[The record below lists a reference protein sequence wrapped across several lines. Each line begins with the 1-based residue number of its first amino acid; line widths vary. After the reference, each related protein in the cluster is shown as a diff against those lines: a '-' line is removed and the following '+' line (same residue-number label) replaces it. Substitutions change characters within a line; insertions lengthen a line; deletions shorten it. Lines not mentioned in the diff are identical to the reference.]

1 MKRGKALCR
10 ILAVLLI
17 CALVAG
23 FAPVAETI
31 SAPAQETAA
40 GAEPAETVTDVLP
53 SGADG
58 DPDAAKDPGETK
70 DTGETKDPGETPN
83 PGETP
88 DPSEPTNPDETPTVP
103 TIVSAE
109 DTTKGEWAQSRT
121 VTIQTAGPVDKVQYH
136 AQGDEEWKS
145 AAGENGVYQFVLEKS
160 SNEAVT
166 YEVRALNGEQESKT
180 VEVQVGKID
189 ATAPTVEVSHSEAW
203 DYYKVKDYYV
213 EISDKLS
220 GLDLSSIQIQV
231 FYYNRKGDKEYL
243 NSNDYRLRDLNNKFN
258 KAKKEYK
265 GGAFDF
271 LFTIHK
277 YKDALNEHYEFDI
290 EVSVN
295 DNVGNKSSYIP
306 KASSESYGSVDCKVT
321 PELTANK
328 AGELVYL
335 VGDQSEVKLTGMEAN
350 QDIYIYVNNYNK
362 DNKFVSKS
370 KTDGDGVATINL
382 GQELKAIGKKVPEKT
397 VFSIVLQAG
406 KSEATLPL
414 YYVSGAPAVHSVD
427 FYNSSA
433 IKNFIHTITGG
444 LMFAKNNELKIKP
457 KESEPAGEK
466 TVGAAYYWQT
476 GDKIALDNPELALDK
491 NGTVVLSSQ
500 QEQQKEP
507 EQVVINEW
515 VAATKAPVDWLI
527 ISCPDKDFSGY
538 LHVVVWNEVG
548 TCTQYVYKAETGSDL
563 KLTNYGV
570 FNGADNGVAVFV
582 TTPDGKEGKPYTAQR
597 DVLDKN
603 GDRTGTEDNWV
614 QQVDFDVQW
623 DENTLKT
630 AAWKALNLEDNYRI
644 HPNDQGGETAPVIS
658 VTAATDK
665 VAEGENASDGTT
677 KKFSLGAN
685 PEDPVSYSGNVKF
698 SVEVKFTVDKKEEG
712 KDENGNP
719 RYEWVP
725 QEEKQSHT
733 FTVTVD
739 DIHVQNYLNV
749 PTVTAVSE
757 TKTEDGKKV
766 DATRTNKPEKD
777 KEGKD
782 DIEQCWFNGND
793 NVLKSLVITESGES
807 KAPYTLHYSL
817 QAPDN
822 GLEMG
827 EFKAENGALTVFDE
841 TNKWQWKIEKDEKKG
856 DQPVYVNQDGE
867 YVLIVWAED
876 DAGNISAFNPLGY
889 TIKYDVTAPDVHAVF
904 SEKADK
910 DPFYKQQRTIDIK
923 VSDKLFDGNKN
934 VTFEEGKPVSENGV
948 YTLTGTMKN
957 TNQSGV
963 SNVSI
968 ETTIQYT
975 NGNPPVFDRD
985 RDRTWTYT
993 GAGEGKQTLPSWSG
1007 TYKYGVQAGA
1017 EPLDGD
1023 DYTLCITATDEA
1035 GNVTKTDAK
1044 GKCTQN
1050 GQGND
1055 TFCAYTFKGNKS
1067 GDTDFTIDQTNPKV
1081 SVRFDNNS
1089 AVNGKYFPAGR
1100 TATITV
1106 VEHNFYEDGVNLT
1119 ATGASGR
1126 TDWVH
1131 DGDTHTATVSFLND
1145 ADCKFAIKVTDKAG
1159 NICKNDAVNYGG
1171 SAAPGEFVIDTT
1183 APTLALT
1190 GVNGPFADACTPGFE
1205 GQDANMSTEYELHLM
1220 RSVRENAADDATA
1233 LCSRELVNISTTD
1246 IRAVFQNIPDML
1258 DNAEYYSDGIY
1269 KLSVTIRDMADNTT
1283 TQEATFAVNRH
1294 GSFYIYGE
1302 ALANLV
1308 TKQFAQNDFVDAQTG
1323 AWTIMEY
1330 NASPVQPDSVQ
1341 LQIYRDNAL
1350 VTSVTPEIKG
1360 GMDDATGLYRYVYEL
1375 DRNMFAQDGLYKVQV
1390 RSTDEAGNLSENI
1403 DEVDDNGNVTTPEK
1417 YQCTLSFVIDN
1428 VDPEFKQITGLEKR
1442 RYREDSHEINFAV
1455 ADTYGLAR
1463 VSVLSGETVVAEY
1476 LCAAEIDALGGE
1488 TKLAAN
1494 QKPMPNELTLESV
1507 SGDVMLQGGK
1517 SAQTITFVAVDKAG
1531 NTYTTGSA
1539 DQKPLGFHQKVTI
1552 STNGFVL
1559 YIHNTWAVVLTVV
1572 ALAAIAF
1579 GVWYGVSKKKKR
1591 EGAAS

>member
-40 GAEPAETVTDVLP
+40 GAEPTETVTDVLP

-58 DPDAAKDPGETK
+58 DPDAAKD
-70 DTGETKDPGETPN
+70 TGETKDPGEVKDTGETPN

-88 DPSEPTNPDETPTVP
+88 DPSEPTNPDETPTEP

-109 DTTKGEWAQSRT
+109 DTTPAEWAQSRT
-121 VTIQTAGPVDKVQYH
+121 VTIQTAGPVDKVQYC
-136 AQGDEEWKS
+136 AEGDEEWKDA
-145 AAGENGVYQFVLEKS
+145 AAGKNGVYTFELKES
-160 SNEAVT
+160 SNEVVT
-166 YEVRALNGEQESKT
+166 YEVRALNTKDEQESET
-180 VEVQVGKID
+180 VEVQIGKID
-189 ATAPTVEVSHSEAW
+189 ATAPKVTVPLPTIRKEHKSYTVTIW
-203 DYYKVKDYYV
+203 DKQ
-213 EISDKLS
+213 S
-220 GLDLSSIQIQV
+220 GLNVDSIQIRA
-231 FYYNRKGDKEYL
+231 FYEKDGRQYL
-243 NSNDYRLRDLNNKFN
+243 PETHP
-258 KAKKEYK
+258 AV
-265 GGAFDF
+265 
-271 LFTIHK
+271 T
-277 YKDALNEHYEFDI
+277 ALNQALETQKTNWKNDKNDKNDKNGNFEVRFTLPIFYEYYLVKV
-290 EVSVN
+290 EVTVR
-295 DNVGNKSSYIP
+295 DNAGNEGGYDRPSNP
-306 KASSESYGSVDCKVT
+306 EQYGSIAATLNPSLYSVSK
-321 PELTANK
+321 
-328 AGELVYL
+328 GHYL
-335 VGDQSEVKLTGMEAN
+335 VGDQSTLK
-350 QDIYIYVNNYNK
+350 I
-362 DNKFVSKS
+362 
-370 KTDGDGVATINL
+370 DGVATDEQVSLFVDGTLISENVDVEKPFLL
-382 GQELKAIGKKVPEKT
+382 GQCLKQAKT
-397 VFSIVLQAG
+397 ENGEHKIMLVSNNKG
-406 KSEATLPL
+406 CPL
-414 YYVSGAPAVHSVD
+414 DVYYVSGAPAVGSAD
-427 FYNSSA
+427 FNEGSA

-444 LMFAKNNELKIKP
+444 LMFAKNNELEIKP
-457 KESEPAGEK
+457 AGSEA
-466 TVGAAYYWQT
+466 VGAAYYWQS
-476 GDKIALDNPELALDK
+476 GDTVATPGNPALTMET
-491 NGTVVLSSQ
+491 GTVVLDS
-500 QEQQKEP
+500 QEQQ
-507 EQVVINEW
+507 W
-515 VAATKAPVDWLI
+515 VAVDDKRDGNNRAPWLI
-527 ISCPDKDFSGY
+527 PCPDKDFSGY

-548 TCTQYVYKAETGSDL
+548 TCSESYTYKYNSDGDVATR
-563 KLTNYGV
+563 LTNLGV
-570 FNGADNGVAVFV
+570 AYGADNGVAVFV
-582 TTPDGKEGKPYTAQR
+582 TTPAKDADGNPDGEKAYTE
-597 DVLDKN
+597 K
-603 GDRTGTEDNWV
+603 TEDGNPNWV

-623 DENTLKT
+623 DKNTLKT
-630 AAWKALNLEDNYRI
+630 AAWKVLNLEDNYRI
-644 HPNDQGGETAPVIS
+644 HPDDQGAETAPVIS
-658 VTAATDK
+658 VKAATDK
-665 VAEGENASDGTT
+665 VAEDTTASEGTT

-685 PEDPVSYSGNVKF
+685 PKDPVSYSGNVEF
-698 SVEVKFTVDKKEEG
+698 SVNVEFAVDEKVQVPDSADG
-712 KDENGNP
+712 DGNP
-719 RYEWVP
+719 QYKWEQREN
-725 QEEKQSHT
+725 KSHT

-739 DIHVQNYLNV
+739 NIHVQNYLNV
-749 PTVTAVSE
+749 PTVTAVSKPKTADGE
-757 TKTEDGKKV
+757 TSG
-766 DATRTNKPEKD
+766 ATRTNKE
-777 KEGKD
+777 
-782 DIEQCWFNGND
+782 IEQCWFNGND
-793 NVLKSLVITESGES
+793 NVLKSLVITESGKS
-807 KAPYTLHYSL
+807 TAPYTLSYTLRRPSDDP
-817 QAPDN
+817 QAEPSVNGEASFSDHEDTSVLSVYNTDN
-822 GLEMG
+822 FNDDGVYTLEVH
-827 EFKAENGALTVFDE
+827 ATDA
-841 TNKWQWKIEKDEKKG
+841 
-856 DQPVYVNQDGE
+856 
-867 YVLIVWAED
+867 
-876 DAGNISAFNPLGY
+876 AGNKSKTATY
-889 TIKYDVTAPDVHAVF
+889 TIKYDVSAPDVSAVF
-904 SEKADK
+904 SLTSK
-910 DPFYKQQRTIDIK
+910 DSPFYAEQRTIDIE
-923 VSDKLFDGNKN
+923 VSDKLFEGSKN
-934 VTFEEGKPVSENGV
+934 VTFEEGKPVSGNGV

-975 NGNPPVFDRD
+975 NGNPPMFDGA
-985 RDRTWTYT
+985 WTYT

-1007 TYKYGVQAGA
+1007 TYKYGSVDGNIR
-1017 EPLDGD
+1017 DGD

-1035 GNVTKTDAK
+1035 GNVTKTNTDGTYTKNGKEPTGVGSSSNCYTVVNK
-1044 GKCTQN
+1044 GTDK
-1050 GQGND
+1050 
-1055 TFCAYTFKGNKS
+1055 
-1067 GDTDFTIDQTNPKV
+1067 TDFTIDQTNPKV

-1089 AVNGKYFPAGR
+1089 VVNGKYFPAGR

-1106 VEHNFYEDGVNLT
+1106 VEHNFDRNRVELT
-1119 ATGASGR
+1119 ATGSSGS
-1126 TDWVH
+1126 TDWVD

-1145 ADCKFAIKVTDKAG
+1145 ADCKFAIRVKDKAG
-1159 NICKNDAVNYGG
+1159 NICENDAVDYGG

-1539 DQKPLGFHQKVTI
+1539 DQKPLSFHQKVTI

>member
-53 SGADG
+53 SGEDG

-70 DTGETKDPGETPN
+70 DPGEAKDPGETPN
-83 PGETP
+83 PG
-88 DPSEPTNPDETPTVP
+88 ETPTVP

-109 DTTKGEWAQSRT
+109 DTTPAEWAQSRT
-121 VTIQTAGPVDKVQYH
+121 VTIQTAGPVDKVQYRVK
-136 AQGDEEWKS
+136 DTEEWKS
-145 AAGENGVYQFVLEKS
+145 AAAGKKNGEYQFVLTEIS
-160 SNEAVT
+160 AEVVT
-166 YEVRALNGEQESKT
+166 CEVRALYKKQKSET
-180 VEVQVGKID
+180 VEVEVGNFD
-189 ATAPTVEVSHSEAW
+189 TTAPTVEVQTIENDNLFVSDTTTW
-203 DYYKVKDYYV
+203 KVTIRD
-213 EISDKLS
+213 EQS
-220 GLDLSSIQIQV
+220 GLNKDEIRIRA
-231 FYYNRKGDKEYL
+231 FYSTNKETKTYIDSKELNRALKNAKQNYESGDFVVEFTLPNSEKVGMWPYSKHYPIGIEVAAKDKVGNELNGGDKPDQL
-243 NSNDYRLRDLNNKFN
+243 GDP
-258 KAKKEYK
+258 
-265 GGAFDF
+265 
-271 LFTIHK
+271 I
-277 YKDALNEHYEFDI
+277 
-290 EVSVN
+290 
-295 DNVGNKSSYIP
+295 
-306 KASSESYGSVDCKVT
+306 SSEVT
-321 PELTANK
+321 PSILDN
-328 AGELVYL
+328 GVYR
-335 VGDQSEVKLTGMEAN
+335 VGDQSELKITGAGKN
-350 QDIYIYVNNYNK
+350 SDI
-362 DNKFVSKS
+362 
-370 KTDGDGVATINL
+370 
-382 GQELKAIGKKVPEKT
+382 T
-397 VFSIVLQAG
+397 VFVDNDKNPAYKG
-406 KSEATLPL
+406 KADGNGTATLACKDIMAEKENGSHQIKVAVGKRTATL
-414 YYVSGAPAVHSVD
+414 DVYYVSGAPEFNGVT
-427 FYNSSA
+427 FENQSA
-433 IKNFIHTITGG
+433 FKSFVHTITGG
-444 LMFAKNNELKIKP
+444 LMFAGKNDLVVEHHERKFPFNKDDVSWDYE
-457 KESEPAGEK
+457 G
-466 TVGAAYYWQT
+466 TAYYWQSDN
-476 GDKIALDNPELALDK
+476 DKDKVDTPVNPALTME
-491 NGTVVLSSQ
+491 NGKVVLKSN
-500 QEQQKEP
+500 EQP
-507 EQVVINEW
+507 W
-515 VAATKAPVDWLI
+515 KAVTEDIGLTDAQRC
-527 ISCPDKDFSGY
+527 ISWPTTKDFSGY

-548 TCTQYVYKAETGSDL
+548 TCTQYVYKAETGKEL
-563 KLTNYGV
+563 KLTNLGV
-570 FNGADNGVAVFV
+570 FNGENNGVAVFV
-582 TTPDGKEGKPYTAQR
+582 TTPAKDADGNPDGEKAYTE
-597 DVLDKN
+597 K
-603 GDRTGTEDNWV
+603 TEDGNPNWV
-614 QQVDFDVQW
+614 KQVNFDVQW
-623 DENTLKT
+623 D
-630 AAWKALNLEDNYRI
+630 ADSAWKQLNLSEDTYQRQKDADGNPIPATIEVTAITEDN
-644 HPNDQGGETAPVIS
+644 DVQVKE
-658 VTAATDK
+658 DK
-665 VAEGENASDGTT
+665 NASGETT
-677 KKFSLGAN
+677 KKFSLGAK
-685 PEDPVSYSGNVKF
+685 PGDDVSYSGEVKF
-698 SVEVKFTVDKKEEG
+698 SVKVAFAVVEKAEDGT
-712 KDENGNP
+712 DENNNP
-719 RYEWVP
+719 QYKYNNVTKEY
-725 QEEKQSHT
+725 T
-733 FTVTVD
+733 FPVTVEKVY
-739 DIHVQNYLNV
+739 VQNYLKE

-793 NVLKSLVITESGES
+793 NVLKSLVITESGKS
-807 KAPYTLHYSL
+807 NAPYTLYYSL
-817 QAPDN
+817 QAPGEDN
-822 GLEMG
+822 NMG
-827 EFKAENGALTVFDE
+827 NKFEAKNGALTVFDQ
-841 TNKWQWKIEKDEKKG
+841 NNWQSKIDKN
-856 DQPVYVNQDGE
+856 DQPVYVNEDGVYTLTVE
-867 YVLIVWAED
+867 ATD
-876 DAGNISAFNPLGY
+876 AAGNKSETAVY
-889 TIKYDVTAPDVHAVF
+889 TIKYDVSAPDVFAVF
-904 SEKADK
+904 SLSSK
-910 DPFYKQQRTIDIK
+910 DYSPFYKQQRTIDIK
-923 VSDKLFDGNKN
+923 VSDKLFKGSEN
-934 VTFEEGKPVSENGV
+934 VIFKEGEPVSGNGV
-948 YTLTGTMKN
+948 YTLTRTM
-957 TNQSGV
+957 TNEQQ
-963 SNVSI
+963 NVSI
-968 ETTIQYT
+968 ETTIQYK
-975 NGNPPVFDRD
+975 NGNPPRFDGA
-985 RDRTWTYT
+985 WTYT

-1007 TYKYGVQAGA
+1007 TYKYGSVDGNIR
-1017 EPLDGD
+1017 DGD

-1035 GNVTKTDAK
+1035 GNVTVTNAD
-1044 GKCTQN
+1044 G
-1050 GQGND
+1050 
-1055 TFCAYTFKGNKS
+1055 TFKKNGETQYADEDKTIPTNRYTVQDKGS
-1067 GDTDFTIDQTNPKV
+1067 ADFTIDQTTPEV

-1089 AVNGKYFPAGR
+1089 VVNGKYFPAGR

-1106 VEHNFYEDGVNLT
+1106 VEHNFDKNKVALDV
-1119 ATGASGR
+1119 TGASGS
-1126 TDWVH
+1126 TDWVD

-1145 ADCKFAIKVTDKAG
+1145 ADCKFAIEVTDKAG

-1183 APTLALT
+1183 APTLTLT

-1269 KLSVTIRDMADNTT
+1269 KLSVTIRDMADNAT

-1428 VDPEFKQITGLEKR
+1428 VDPEFKQITGLEKK

>member
-1 MKRGKALCR
+1 M
-10 ILAVLLI
+10 
-17 CALVAG
+17 
-23 FAPVAETI
+23 
-31 SAPAQETAA
+31 
-40 GAEPAETVTDVLP
+40 
-53 SGADG
+53 
-58 DPDAAKDPGETK
+58 
-70 DTGETKDPGETPN
+70 
-83 PGETP
+83 
-88 DPSEPTNPDETPTVP
+88 P

-109 DTTKGEWAQSRT
+109 DTTPAEWAQSRT
-121 VTIQTAGPVDKVQYH
+121 VTIQTAGPVDKVQYC
-136 AQGDEEWKS
+136 AEGDEEWKD
-145 AAGENGVYQFVLEKS
+145 AAGGKNGVYQFVLTES
-160 SNEAVT
+160 SNKAVT
-166 YEVRALNGEQESKT
+166 YEVRALNTKDKQESKT
-180 VEVQVGKID
+180 FPVDVGKID
-189 ATAPTVEVSHSEAW
+189 ATVPWVDVQTIENDQLYVQDTTTW
-203 DYYKVKDYYV
+203 KVTIRD
-213 EISDKLS
+213 EQS
-220 GLDLSSIQIQV
+220 GLNKDEIRIRA
-231 FYYNRKGDKEYL
+231 FYSTNKETKTHIDSKELNRALKNAKRSYESGDFVVEFTLPNSETVGMWPYSKHYPIGIEVAAKDKVGNERNGGDKPDQL
-243 NSNDYRLRDLNNKFN
+243 GDP
-258 KAKKEYK
+258 
-265 GGAFDF
+265 
-271 LFTIHK
+271 I
-277 YKDALNEHYEFDI
+277 
-290 EVSVN
+290 
-295 DNVGNKSSYIP
+295 
-306 KASSESYGSVDCKVT
+306 SSEVT
-321 PELTANK
+321 PSILDN
-328 AGELVYL
+328 GVYR
-335 VGDQSEVKLTGMEAN
+335 VGDQSELKITGAGKN
-350 QDIYIYVNNYNK
+350 SDI
-362 DNKFVSKS
+362 
-370 KTDGDGVATINL
+370 
-382 GQELKAIGKKVPEKT
+382 T
-397 VFSIVLQAG
+397 VFVDNDKNPAYKG
-406 KSEATLPL
+406 KADGSGTATLAIKDIL
-414 YYVSGAPAVHSVD
+414 AKKENGSHQIKVAVGNRTATLDVYYVSGAPTVHVD
-427 FYNSSA
+427 FYNGSA

-444 LMFAKNNELKIKP
+444 LMFAKNNELKIEP
-457 KESEPAGEK
+457 KAGNP
-466 TVGAAYYWQT
+466 VGAAYYWQSGNAAAT
-476 GDKIALDNPELALDK
+476 PDNPALMLNEDNK
-491 NGTVVLSSQ
+491 VVLDS
-500 QEQQKEP
+500 QEQQ
-507 EQVVINEW
+507 W
-515 VAATKAPVDWLI
+515 VAVDDKRDGNNRAPWLI
-527 ISCPDKDFSGY
+527 PCPDKDFSGY

-548 TCTQYVYKAETGSDL
+548 TCSERYTYKYNSDGDVATR
-563 KLTNYGV
+563 LTNLGVAYGA
-570 FNGADNGVAVFV
+570 NNGVAVFV
-582 TTPDGKEGKPYTAQR
+582 TTPVK
-597 DVLDKN
+597 
-603 GDRTGTEDNWV
+603 GTEGNPDGEKAYTEKTEDGNPIWV

-630 AAWKALNLEDNYRI
+630 AAWKALKLKLGEDYRI
-644 HPNDQGGETAPVIS
+644 HQDDQGNETAPAIS
-658 VTAATDK
+658 VEATNKK
-665 VAEGENASDGTT
+665 VVQGASADGQ
-677 KKFSLGAN
+677 KSFSLGAN
-685 PEDPVSYSGNVKF
+685 PKDQVSYSGNVEF
-698 SVEVKFTVDKKEEG
+698 SVTVAFTVDKQRETTP
-712 KDENGNP
+712 DENGNP
-719 RYEWVP
+719 RYEWEP

-739 DIHVQNYLNV
+739 NIHVQNYLNV
-749 PTVTAVSE
+749 PTVTAKAD
-757 TKTEDGKKV
+757 TKQSDGKL
-766 DATRTNKPEKD
+766 TELT
-777 KEGKD
+777 GK
-782 DIEQCWFNGND
+782 DIEQRWFNGND

-807 KAPYTLHYSL
+807 KAPYTLYYSL
-817 QAPDN
+817 QAPGEGIN
-822 GLEMG
+822 MG
-827 EFKAENGALTVFDE
+827 NTFEAENGALTVFDE
-841 TNKWQWKIEKDEKKG
+841 NNWKWEINEDKK
-856 DQPVYVNQDGE
+856 PVYVNDDGE
-867 YVLIVWAED
+867 YVLIAWAED
-876 DAGNISAFNPLGY
+876 AAGNISAFNPLGY
-889 TIKYDVTAPDVHAVF
+889 TIKYDVNAPDVSAVF
-904 SEKADK
+904 SLTSK
-910 DPFYKQQRTIDIK
+910 DSPFYAEQRTIDIE
-923 VSDKLFDGNKN
+923 VSDKLFEGSKN
-934 VTFEEGKPVSENGV
+934 VTFAEGKPVLGKDKDQKDV
-948 YTLTGTMKN
+948 YTLTGTM
-957 TNQSGV
+957 TNEQA
-963 SNVSI
+963 NVSI

-975 NGNPPVFDRD
+975 NGNPPMFDGA
-985 RDRTWTYT
+985 WTYT

-1007 TYKYGVQAGA
+1007 TYKYGSVDGNIR
-1017 EPLDGD
+1017 DGD

-1035 GNVTKTDAK
+1035 GNVTKTNTDGTYTKNGKEPTGVGSSSSNCYTVVTK
-1044 GKCTQN
+1044 GTDK
-1050 GQGND
+1050 
-1055 TFCAYTFKGNKS
+1055 
-1067 GDTDFTIDQTNPKV
+1067 TDFTIDQTNPKV

-1089 AVNGKYFPAGR
+1089 VVNGKYFPAGR

-1106 VEHNFYEDGVNLT
+1106 VEHNFDRNRVELT
-1119 ATGASGR
+1119 ATGASGS
-1126 TDWVH
+1126 TDWVD

-1145 ADCKFAIKVTDKAG
+1145 ADCKFAIQVVDKAG
-1159 NICKNDAVNYGG
+1159 NICDNEAVNYGD

-1183 APTLALT
+1183 APTLTLT

-1507 SGDVMLQGGK
+1507 SGDVMLRGGK

-1539 DQKPLGFHQKVTI
+1539 DQKPLSFHQKVTI

>member
-1 MKRGKALCR
+1 M
-10 ILAVLLI
+10 
-17 CALVAG
+17 
-23 FAPVAETI
+23 
-31 SAPAQETAA
+31 
-40 GAEPAETVTDVLP
+40 
-53 SGADG
+53 
-58 DPDAAKDPGETK
+58 
-70 DTGETKDPGETPN
+70 
-83 PGETP
+83 
-88 DPSEPTNPDETPTVP
+88 
-103 TIVSAE
+103 SAE
-109 DTTKGEWAQSRT
+109 DTNKDEWAQSRT
-121 VTIQTAGPVDKVQYH
+121 VTIQTSGPVDKVQYRVKDTKKWKD
-136 AQGDEEWKS
+136 AAVDTDVEEGGYKFTIEDKS
-145 AAGENGVYQFVLEKS
+145 DKV
-160 SNEAVT
+160 VT
-166 YEVRALNGEQESKT
+166 YEVRALNTKDEQESET
-180 VEVQVGKID
+180 VPVQVGKIEK
-189 ATAPTVEVSHSEAW
+189 TAPQVTVSLPIIWKEHKSYTVTIW
-203 DYYKVKDYYV
+203 DKQ
-213 EISDKLS
+213 S
-220 GLDLSSIQIQV
+220 GLNVDSIQIRA
-231 FYYNRKGDKEYL
+231 FYEKDGRQYL
-243 NSNDYRLRDLNNKFN
+243 PETHQ
-258 KAKKEYK
+258 AV
-265 GGAFDF
+265 
-271 LFTIHK
+271 T
-277 YKDALNEHYEFDI
+277 ALNQALETQKTNWKNDKNDKNGNFEVSFTLPIRYEHYSVKV
-290 EVSVN
+290 EVTVRDKAGNEGGHNRPSDLEQYGSIAATLN
-295 DNVGNKSSYIP
+295 PSLYSVGNGY
-306 KASSESYGSVDCKVT
+306 
-321 PELTANK
+321 N
-328 AGELVYL
+328 L
-335 VGDQSEVKLTGMEAN
+335 VGDQSTLK
-350 QDIYIYVNNYNK
+350 I
-362 DNKFVSKS
+362 
-370 KTDGDGVATINL
+370 DGVTTGEKVSLSVDNGEPISVNVNVEKPFEL
-382 GQELKAIGKKVPEKT
+382 GQYLEEVGTEEGRHKITLKSDLYNGCELYV
-397 VFSIVLQAG
+397 
-406 KSEATLPL
+406 
-414 YYVSGAPAVHSVD
+414 YYVSGAPVFDGVT
-427 FYNSSA
+427 FENQSA
-433 IKNFIHTITGG
+433 FKSFVHTITGG
-444 LMFAKNNELKIKP
+444 LMFANNKKLIIKP
-457 KESEPAGEK
+457 KADAAAGEN
-466 TVGAAYYWQT
+466 TVGAAYFWQT
-476 GDKIALDNPELALDK
+476 GDTPAQLDNPELALDK

-500 QEQQKEP
+500 QEQQKES
-507 EQVVINEW
+507 EQVVINDW
-515 VAATKAPVDWLI
+515 AAATKAPLQLLHWLI
-527 ISCPDKDFSGY
+527 IPCPKDNDFSGY

-548 TCTQYVYKAETGSDL
+548 TCTQYVYKVEGAQ

-582 TTPDGKEGKPYTAQR
+582 TTPDGKEVKAYTPDR
-597 DVLDKN
+597 DVLDERGN
-603 GDRTGTEDNWV
+603 RTGTEDNWV
-614 QQVDFDVQW
+614 KQVDFDVQW

-630 AAWKALNLEDNYRI
+630 AAWKALKPELGDNYRI
-644 HPNDQGGETAPVIS
+644 HQNDQGAETAPVIS
-658 VTAATDK
+658 VTAKTKK
-665 VAEGENASDGTT
+665 VAEGASADGQ
-677 KKFSLGAN
+677 KSFSLGAN
-685 PEDPVSYSGNVKF
+685 PEDQVSYSGNVEF
-698 SVEVKFTVDKKEEG
+698 LVNVKFTVDKKEENG
-712 KDENGNP
+712 KDENNNP

-725 QEEKQSHT
+725 QGKEQSHT

-739 DIHVQNYLNV
+739 KPVYVQNYLNV
-749 PTVTAVSE
+749 PTATASVLVTTNPGTDNA
-757 TKTEDGKKV
+757 KTESIGTVLKDGE
-766 DATRTNKPEKD
+766 TY
-777 KEGKD
+777 G
-782 DIEQCWFNGND
+782 WYNGYD
-793 NVLKSLVITESGES
+793 NVLTSLKLTKCAGST
-807 KAPYTLHYSL
+807 APYTMSYELTRPDKTVKNGSL
-817 QAPDN
+817 SSEDLGKDGPDKN
-822 GLEMG
+822 GLEAFTDNFNDDG
-827 EFKAENGALTVFDE
+827 
-841 TNKWQWKIEKDEKKG
+841 
-856 DQPVYVNQDGE
+856 VYT
-867 YVLIVWAED
+867 LSVWAKD
-876 DAGNISAFNPLGY
+876 AAGNKSETAAY
-889 TIKYDVTAPDVHAVF
+889 TIKYDVHAPDVSAVF
-904 SEKADK
+904 SLTSK
-910 DPFYKQQRTIDIK
+910 DSPFYAEQRTIDIE
-923 VSDKLFDGNKN
+923 VSDKLFEGSKN
-934 VTFEEGKPVSENGV
+934 VTFEEGKPVSGNGV

-975 NGNPPVFDRD
+975 NGNPPMFDGA
-985 RDRTWTYT
+985 WTYT

-1007 TYKYGVQAGA
+1007 TYKYGSVDGNIR
-1017 EPLDGD
+1017 DGD

-1035 GNVTKTDAK
+1035 GNVTKTNTDGTYTKNGKEPTGVGSSSSNCYTVVTK
-1044 GKCTQN
+1044 GTDK
-1050 GQGND
+1050 
-1055 TFCAYTFKGNKS
+1055 
-1067 GDTDFTIDQTNPKV
+1067 TDFTIDQTNPKV

-1089 AVNGKYFPAGR
+1089 VVNGKYFPAGR

-1106 VEHNFYEDGVNLT
+1106 VEHNFDRYRVELT
-1119 ATGASGR
+1119 ATGSSGS
-1126 TDWVH
+1126 TDWVD

-1145 ADCKFAIKVTDKAG
+1145 ADCEFAIRVKDKAG
-1159 NICKNDAVNYGG
+1159 NICENDAVDYGD

-1205 GQDANMSTEYELHLM
+1205 GQDANMSTEYELRLM

>member
-53 SGADG
+53 SGEDG
-58 DPDAAKDPGETK
+58 DPDAAKDP
-70 DTGETKDPGETPN
+70 DETKDPGETP
-83 PGETP
+83 
-88 DPSEPTNPDETPTVP
+88 NPDETPTVP

-109 DTTKGEWAQSRT
+109 DTTEAEWAQSRT
-121 VTIQTAGPVDKVQYH
+121 VTIQTSGPVDKVQYRVKDTKKW
-136 AQGDEEWKS
+136 QS
-145 AAGENGVYQFVLEKS
+145 AAGENGEYQFVLTDS
-160 SNEAVT
+160 SDKVVT
-166 YEVRALNGEQESKT
+166 YEVRALNIKDKQESKT
-180 VEVQVGKID
+180 VPVQVGKID
-189 ATAPTVEVSHSEAW
+189 ATKPTVTVTPKLGNFTTTYTVTIW
-203 DYYKVKDYYV
+203 D
-213 EISDKLS
+213 EQS
-220 GLDLSSIQIQV
+220 GLDVDSIEV
-231 FYYNRKGDKEYL
+231 WAFYEHEKDGNKTLTDSWLTADLDAQFKLEKEAYKKNSPDGKKEFKFSFTMSNSTMVDTRGYTLYVGAKACDKVKNEKSYST
-243 NSNDYRLRDLNNKFN
+243 NSNPDMYAGSFGATFSPSISYFVKKNEVGYRVGEDCKLTLTGVGDEVTVYVGENDPGVVCKNDGN
-258 KAKKEYK
+258 APK
-265 GGAFDF
+265 GTVVIS
-271 LFTIHK
+271 L
-277 YKDALNEHYEFDI
+277 KDILKQDGEHHI
-290 EVSVN
+290 AV
-295 DNVGNKSSYIP
+295 K
-306 KASSESYGSVDCKVT
+306 YGS
-321 PELTANK
+321 NK
-328 AGELVYL
+328 RAQPL
-335 VGDQSEVKLTGMEAN
+335 
-350 QDIYIYVNNYNK
+350 
-362 DNKFVSKS
+362 
-370 KTDGDGVATINL
+370 
-382 GQELKAIGKKVPEKT
+382 PT
-397 VFSIVLQAG
+397 V
-406 KSEATLPL
+406 

-427 FYNSSA
+427 FYNGSA

-444 LMFAKNNELKIKP
+444 LMFAKNNKLIITP
-457 KESEPAGEK
+457 VEPEAGNAAGEK
-466 TVGAAYYWQT
+466 TVGAAYYWRSDDT
-476 GDKIALDNPELALDK
+476 ETTPVNPTLLDDGKGGIKLKDASDASDASWKQAEKQAEDM
-491 NGTVVLSSQ
+491 
-500 QEQQKEP
+500 
-507 EQVVINEW
+507 
-515 VAATKAPVDWLI
+515 I
-527 ISCPDKDFSGY
+527 IPCPKDDNFSGY

-548 TCTQYVYKAETGSDL
+548 TCTQYVYKAETGKEL

-582 TTPDGKEGKPYTAQR
+582 TTPDGKEVKAYTPDR
-597 DVLDKN
+597 DVLDERGN
-603 GDRTGTEDNWV
+603 RTGTEDNWV

-630 AAWKALNLEDNYRI
+630 AAWKALKPELGDDYRI

-658 VTAATDK
+658 VKAKTEK
-665 VAEGENASDGTT
+665 VAEGASADGQ
-677 KKFSLGAN
+677 KSFSLGAN
-685 PEDPVSYSGNVKF
+685 PEDQVSYSGNVEF
-698 SVEVKFTVDKKEEG
+698 SVKVEFTVDEKVQVPDGTDTNGNQKY
-712 KDENGNP
+712 KDEW
-719 RYEWVP
+719 R
-725 QEEKQSHT
+725 KQDEFKEYT
-733 FTVTVD
+733 FPVTVEKVY
-739 DIHVQNYLNV
+739 VQNYLNV
-749 PTVTAVSE
+749 PTVTAVSKPKTADGE
-757 TKTEDGKKV
+757 TSG
-766 DATRTNKPEKD
+766 ATRTNKE
-777 KEGKD
+777 
-782 DIEQCWFNGND
+782 IEQCWFNGND
-793 NVLKSLVITESGES
+793 NVLKSLVITESGKS
-807 KAPYTLHYSL
+807 TAPYTLSYTLRRPSDDP
-817 QAPDN
+817 QAEPSVNGEASFSDHEDTSVLSVYNTDN
-822 GLEMG
+822 FNDDGVYTLEVH
-827 EFKAENGALTVFDE
+827 ATDA
-841 TNKWQWKIEKDEKKG
+841 
-856 DQPVYVNQDGE
+856 
-867 YVLIVWAED
+867 
-876 DAGNISAFNPLGY
+876 AGNKSETATY

-923 VSDKLFDGNKN
+923 VSDKLFKGSEN
-934 VTFEEGKPVSENGV
+934 VIFKEGEPVSGNGV
-948 YTLTGTMKN
+948 YTLTRAM
-957 TNQSGV
+957 TNEQQ
-963 SNVSI
+963 NVSI
-968 ETTIQYT
+968 ETTIQYK
-975 NGNPPVFDRD
+975 NGNPPRFDGA
-985 RDRTWTYT
+985 WTYT
-993 GAGEGKQTLPSWSG
+993 GAVNVGEKSNPAWSG
-1007 TYKYGVQAGA
+1007 QYRYGVQAGA

-1023 DYTLCITATDEA
+1023 DYTLCIKATDEA
-1035 GNVTKTDAK
+1035 GNVTVTDAN
-1044 GKCTQN
+1044 GKCKQN
-1050 GQGND
+1050 GQEEIEG
-1055 TFCAYTFKGNKS
+1055 FCAYTFKGEKD
-1067 GDTDFTIDQTNPKV
+1067 GKTDFTIDQTNPKV

-1089 AVNGKYFPAGR
+1089 VVNGKYFPAGR

-1106 VEHNFYEDGVNLT
+1106 VEHNFYEEGVNLT

-1126 TDWVH
+1126 TDWVD

-1145 ADCKFAIKVTDKAG
+1145 ADCKFAIEVTDKAG
-1159 NICKNDAVNYGG
+1159 NICKNDAVDYGG

-1476 LCAAEIDALGGE
+1476 LCAAEVDALGGE

-1494 QKPMPNELTLESV
+1494 QKLMPNELTLESV

-1539 DQKPLGFHQKVTI
+1539 DQKPLSFHQKVTI

>member
-1 MKRGKALCR
+1 M
-10 ILAVLLI
+10 
-17 CALVAG
+17 
-23 FAPVAETI
+23 
-31 SAPAQETAA
+31 
-40 GAEPAETVTDVLP
+40 
-53 SGADG
+53 
-58 DPDAAKDPGETK
+58 
-70 DTGETKDPGETPN
+70 
-83 PGETP
+83 
-88 DPSEPTNPDETPTVP
+88 P

-109 DTTKGEWAQSRT
+109 DTTEAEWAQSRT
-121 VTIQTAGPVDKVQYH
+121 VTIQTAGPVDKVQYRVK
-136 AQGDEEWKS
+136 DTKEWKS
-145 AAGENGVYQFVLEKS
+145 AAAGKKNGEYQFVLTDS
-160 SNEAVT
+160 SDKVVT
-166 YEVRALNGEQESKT
+166 YEVRALNTKDEQESET

-189 ATAPTVEVSHSEAW
+189 ATAPKVTAKGSYAYPNDRNWTVT
-203 DYYKVKDYYV
+203 
-213 EISDKLS
+213 ISDEKS
-220 GLDLSSIQIQV
+220 GLNVDSIQIRA
-231 FYYNRKGDKEYL
+231 FYEKDGRQYL
-243 NSNDYRLRDLNNKFN
+243 PETHPAVTALN
-258 KAKKEYK
+258 KALETQKTNWKNDKKSDEFKVSFTLPYLYEYYFLVRVEVTVRDNAGNE
-265 GGAFDF
+265 GG
-271 LFTIHK
+271 H
-277 YKDALNEHYEFDI
+277 NRPSNPEQ
-290 EVSVN
+290 
-295 DNVGNKSSYIP
+295 
-306 KASSESYGSVDCKVT
+306 YGSIAATLNPSLYSVSK
-321 PELTANK
+321 EH
-328 AGELVYL
+328 YL
-335 VGDQSEVKLTGMEAN
+335 VGDQSTLKIDDVGKDEQVILFVDGKQISEN
-350 QDIYIYVNNYNK
+350 VNVGQP
-362 DNKFVSKS
+362 FE
-370 KTDGDGVATINL
+370 L
-382 GQELKAIGKKVPEKT
+382 GQCLKQAKT
-397 VFSIVLQAG
+397 ENGEHKIMLVSNNKG
-406 KSEATLPL
+406 CPL
-414 YYVSGAPAVHSVD
+414 DVYYVSGAPAVHSVD
-427 FYNSSA
+427 FYNGSA

-444 LMFAKNNELKIKP
+444 LMFAKNNELKI
-457 KESEPAGEK
+457 EPETGNAAGE
-466 TVGAAYYWQT
+466 TVGAAYYWQSGVT
-476 GDKIALDNPELALDK
+476 VEPQANPALTLDD
-491 NGTVVLSSQ
+491 NGTVVLNLNDASDASDASWTQ
-500 QEQQKEP
+500 
-507 EQVVINEW
+507 
-515 VAATKAPVDWLI
+515 TKDMI
-527 ISCPDKDFSGY
+527 IPCPDKDFSGY

-563 KLTNYGV
+563 KLTNLGV
-570 FNGADNGVAVFV
+570 FNGANNGVAVFV
-582 TTPDGKEGKPYTAQR
+582 TTPDGKEGKAYTPDR
-597 DVLDKN
+597 DVLDERGN
-603 GDRTGTEDNWV
+603 RTGTEDNWV

-623 DENTLKT
+623 DKSELEKKVREGYGNSDTVTYTWDDNKTTIKVKPFVVVDGQTQNDETVKSAPDSEGHNFTL
-630 AAWKALNLEDNYRI
+630 
-644 HPNDQGGETAPVIS
+644 GGNI
-658 VTAATDK
+658 
-665 VAEGENASDGTT
+665 GENGENRISRKTPVRFEVEVTVVGTKTTTTLNDDGT
-677 KKFSLGAN
+677 KN
-685 PEDPVSYSGNVKF
+685 
-698 SVEVKFTVDKKEEG
+698 
-712 KDENGNP
+712 
-719 RYEWVP
+719 
-725 QEEKQSHT
+725 EKT
-733 FTVTVD
+733 D
-739 DIHVQNYLNV
+739 DIHITQSFSTEEIQVYVQNYLNV
-749 PTVTAVSE
+749 PTVTAKAD
-757 TKTEDGKKV
+757 TKQPDGKTSE
-766 DATRTNKPEKD
+766 ATRTNKPEKD

-793 NVLKSLVITESGES
+793 NVLKSLDITESGES
-807 KAPYTLHYSL
+807 NAPYTLHYTLWRPS
-817 QAPDN
+817 APKDDPSAAGKVSFSGHKKEYALHVYDTEAFN
-822 GLEMG
+822 EDGVYTLE
-827 EFKAENGALTVFDE
+827 
-841 TNKWQWKIEKDEKKG
+841 
-856 DQPVYVNQDGE
+856 VY
-867 YVLIVWAED
+867 ATD
-876 DAGNISAFNPLGY
+876 DAGNKSETAAY
-889 TIKYDVTAPDVHAVF
+889 TIKYDVHAPDVSAVF
-904 SEKADK
+904 SLTSK
-910 DPFYKQQRTIDIK
+910 DSPFYAEQRTIDIE
-923 VSDKLFDGNKN
+923 VSDKLFEGSKN
-934 VTFEEGKPVSENGV
+934 VTFEEGKPVSGNGV
-948 YTLTGTMKN
+948 YTLTGTM
-957 TNQSGV
+957 TNEQQ
-963 SNVSI
+963 NVSI

-975 NGNPPVFDRD
+975 NGNPPMFDGA
-985 RDRTWTYT
+985 WTYK
-993 GAGEGKQTLPSWSG
+993 GKQTLPSWSG
-1007 TYKYGVQAGA
+1007 TYKYGSVDGNIR
-1017 EPLDGD
+1017 DGD

-1035 GNVTKTDAK
+1035 GNVTKTNTDGTYTKNGKEQTGVGSSSNCYTVVNK
-1044 GKCTQN
+1044 GTDK
-1050 GQGND
+1050 
-1055 TFCAYTFKGNKS
+1055 
-1067 GDTDFTIDQTNPKV
+1067 TDFTIDQTNPKV

-1089 AVNGKYFPAGR
+1089 VVNGKYFPAGR

-1106 VEHNFYEDGVNLT
+1106 VEHNFDRNRVELT
-1119 ATGASGR
+1119 ATGASGS
-1126 TDWVH
+1126 TDWVD

-1145 ADCKFAIKVTDKAG
+1145 ADCKFAIRVKDKAG
-1159 NICKNDAVNYGG
+1159 NICENDAVDYGD

-1233 LCSRELVNISTTD
+1233 LCSRELVNISATD

-1428 VDPEFKQITGLEKR
+1428 VNPEFKQITGLEKR

-1539 DQKPLGFHQKVTI
+1539 DQKPLSFHQKVTI

-1591 EGAAS
+1591 EGAAN

>member
-70 DTGETKDPGETPN
+70 GPGETKDPGETPN
-83 PGETP
+83 PGE
-88 DPSEPTNPDETPTVP
+88 PTNPGETPTEP

-109 DTTKGEWAQSRT
+109 DTTPAEWAQSRT
-121 VTIQTAGPVDKVQYH
+121 VTIQTAGPVDKVQYC
-136 AQGDEEWKS
+136 AEGDEEWKDA
-145 AAGENGVYQFVLEKS
+145 AAGKNGVYTFTIEKS
-160 SNEAVT
+160 SAEVVT

-180 VEVQVGKID
+180 VPVQVGKID

-213 EISDKLS
+213 EISDELSGNELS

-258 KAKKEYK
+258 KAKEEYK
-265 GGAFDF
+265 GGVFDF

-306 KASSESYGSVDCKVT
+306 KASSESYGNVACKVT

-328 AGELVYL
+328 EGELVYL
-335 VGDQSEVKLTGMEAN
+335 VGDQSKVKLTGMEAN
-350 QDIYIYVNNYNK
+350 RPINIYVNNYYNEYETQLR
-362 DNKFVSKS
+362 
-370 KTDGDGVATINL
+370 TDENGAATINL
-382 GQELKAIGKKVPEKT
+382 GDELKKIGKNVPEN
-397 VFSIVLQAG
+397 VPFSIVLKAG
-406 KSEATLPL
+406 KSEATLPV
-414 YYVSGAPAVHSVD
+414 YYVSGAPAVGSVD
-427 FYNSSA
+427 FYNGSA

-444 LMFAKNNELKIKP
+444 LMFAKNNELKIEP
-457 KESEPAGEK
+457 KESDPAGEK
-466 TVGAAYYWQT
+466 TVGAAYFWQT

-500 QEQQKEP
+500 QEQQKES
-507 EQVVINEW
+507 EQVVINDW
-515 VAATKAPVDWLI
+515 AAATGASLI
-527 ISCPDKDFSGY
+527 IPCPKDNDFSGY

-548 TCTQYVYKAETGSDL
+548 TCTQYVYKAETGKEL
-563 KLTNYGV
+563 KLTNLGV
-570 FNGADNGVAVFV
+570 FNGENNGVTVFV
-582 TTPDGKEGKPYTAQR
+582 TTPAKDADGKPVIGADGKVQEDAYTAT
-597 DVLDKN
+597 KK
-603 GDRTGTEDNWV
+603 GEAPNWV

-623 DENTLKT
+623 DKSELEKKVREGYGNSDTVTYTWDDNKTTIKVKPFVVADGQTQNDETVKSAPDSEGHNFTL
-630 AAWKALNLEDNYRI
+630 
-644 HPNDQGGETAPVIS
+644 GGNI
-658 VTAATDK
+658 
-665 VAEGENASDGTT
+665 GENGENRISRKTPVRFEVEVTVVGTKTTTTLNDDGT
-677 KKFSLGAN
+677 KN
-685 PEDPVSYSGNVKF
+685 
-698 SVEVKFTVDKKEEG
+698 
-712 KDENGNP
+712 
-719 RYEWVP
+719 
-725 QEEKQSHT
+725 EKP
-733 FTVTVD
+733 D
-739 DIHVQNYLNV
+739 DIHITQSFSTEEIQVYVQNYLNV
-749 PTVTAVSE
+749 PTVTAEAQDPTNPGADNE
-757 TKTEDGKKV
+757 TKESIGTVLKDGE
-766 DATRTNKPEKD
+766 TY
-777 KEGKD
+777 G
-782 DIEQCWFNGND
+782 WYNGYN
-793 NVLKSLVITESGES
+793 NVLTSLKLTKCAGST
-807 KAPYTLHYSL
+807 APYTMEYTLTRPDKKPDEKEVTGSL
-817 QAPDN
+817 SSAKLDEN
-822 GLEMG
+822 GLDA
-827 EFKAENGALTVFDE
+827 FKDFNEDG
-841 TNKWQWKIEKDEKKG
+841 
-856 DQPVYVNQDGE
+856 VYT
-867 YVLIVWAED
+867 LRVWAED
-876 DAGNISAFNPLGY
+876 AAGNESEEATY
-889 TIKYDVTAPDVHAVF
+889 TIKYDVHAPDVSAVF
-904 SEKADK
+904 SLTSK
-910 DPFYKQQRTIDIK
+910 DSPFYAEQRTIDIE
-923 VSDKLFDGNKN
+923 VSDKLFEGGKN
-934 VTFEEGKPVSENGV
+934 VTFEESESGKKGD
-948 YTLTGTMKN
+948 YTLTGTM
-957 TNQSGV
+957 TNPDQRG
-963 SNVSI
+963 VSI

-975 NGNPPVFDRD
+975 NGNPPMFDGA
-985 RDRTWTYT
+985 WTYT

-1007 TYKYGVQAGA
+1007 TYKYGSVDGNIR
-1017 EPLDGD
+1017 DGD

-1035 GNVTKTDAK
+1035 GNVTKTNTDGTYTKNGKEPTGVGSSSNCYTVVTK
-1044 GKCTQN
+1044 GTDK
-1050 GQGND
+1050 
-1055 TFCAYTFKGNKS
+1055 
-1067 GDTDFTIDQTNPKV
+1067 TDFTIDQTNPKV

-1089 AVNGKYFPAGR
+1089 VVNGKYFPAGR

-1106 VEHNFYEDGVNLT
+1106 VEHNFDRKRVELT
-1119 ATGASGR
+1119 ATGSSGS
-1126 TDWVH
+1126 TDWVD

-1145 ADCKFAIKVTDKAG
+1145 ADCEFAIRVKDKAG
-1159 NICKNDAVNYGG
+1159 NICENDAVDYGG

-1183 APTLALT
+1183 APTLTLT

-1494 QKPMPNELTLESV
+1494 QKPMPDELTLESV
-1507 SGDVMLQGGK
+1507 SGDVMLRGGK

>member
-23 FAPVAETI
+23 FAPVADTI

-53 SGADG
+53 SGEDG
-58 DPDAAKDPGETK
+58 DPDAAKDPGETPNP
-70 DTGETKDPGETPN
+70 GETKDPGETPN

-88 DPSEPTNPDETPTVP
+88 DPSEPTNPDETPTEP
-103 TIVSAE
+103 TIVSAK
-109 DTTKGEWAQSRT
+109 DTNPNEWAQSRT
-121 VTIQTAGPVDKVQYH
+121 VTIQTSGPVDKVQYRVKDTKKWQS
-136 AQGDEEWKS
+136 A
-145 AAGENGVYQFVLEKS
+145 AAGENGVYTFELMDS
-160 SNEAVT
+160 SDKVVT

-189 ATAPTVEVSHSEAW
+189 ATAPTVEVTSEPGSLIATTT
-203 DYYKVKDYYV
+203 YTVT
-213 EISDKLS
+213 ISDSQS
-220 GLDLSSIQIQV
+220 GLDVDSIEV
-231 FYYNRKGDKEYL
+231 WAFYEKDGKETSPKNWVTL
-243 NSNDYRLRDLNNKFN
+243 DLNNRFESEKANYKKNSPDGKAEFKFSFTMSN
-258 KAKKEYK
+258 SVTVSSGRFSSDVYPLYVGVTARDKVENEKSYSTNSGSDPDMYGSFSATFSPSVIYFVEGK
-265 GGAFDF
+265 G
-271 LFTIHK
+271 
-277 YKDALNEHYEFDI
+277 
-290 EVSVN
+290 EVGYRVGE
-295 DNVGNKSSYIP
+295 DCKLTLTGVGNKVTVYVDDNVSGVEFEHDGNAP
-306 KASSESYGSVDCKVT
+306 KGTVVISLKDILKQDGEHHIAVKYGNNKRAQPLPIVD
-321 PELTANK
+321 
-328 AGELVYL
+328 
-335 VGDQSEVKLTGMEAN
+335 
-350 QDIYIYVNNYNK
+350 
-362 DNKFVSKS
+362 
-370 KTDGDGVATINL
+370 
-382 GQELKAIGKKVPEKT
+382 
-397 VFSIVLQAG
+397 
-406 KSEATLPL
+406 
-414 YYVSGAPAVHSVD
+414 YVSGAPAVESVD
-427 FYNSSA
+427 FNKGSA

-444 LMFAKNNELKIKP
+444 LMFAKNNELIIKP
-457 KESEPAGEK
+457 IVPDDSKDVGK
-466 TVGAAYYWQT
+466 TTMGAAYYWQPEKPT
-476 GDKIALDNPELALDK
+476 QPEGATQPEKPTLVDNGRGGIKLDDESKSWKPAVKKAEDMTIRCPEK
-491 NGTVVLSSQ
+491 N
-500 QEQQKEP
+500 
-507 EQVVINEW
+507 
-515 VAATKAPVDWLI
+515 
-527 ISCPDKDFSGY
+527 FSGY
-538 LHVVVWNEVG
+538 LHVAVWNKVG
-548 TCTQYVYKAETGSDL
+548 TCTLAVYKVDGEQ
-563 KLTNYGV
+563 KLTNLGVSYGA
-570 FNGADNGVAVFV
+570 NDGVAVFV
-582 TTPDGKEGKPYTAQR
+582 TTPAKDADGNPVKDADGKVQEDAYTA
-597 DVLDKN
+597 DKDGN
-603 GDRTGTEDNWV
+603 HNWV
-614 QQVDFDVQW
+614 KQVDFDVQW
-623 DENTLKT
+623 DENTLKD
-630 AAWKALNLEDNYRI
+630 AAWEAIKPKLGDNYRI
-644 HPNDQGGETAPVIS
+644 RPNDQGGETAPVIS

-665 VAEGENASDGTT
+665 VAEGENASEGTT

-685 PEDPVSYSGNVKF
+685 PKDPVSYSGKVEF

-719 RYEWVP
+719 RYKWVP

-749 PTVTAVSE
+749 PTVTASAQDTTVLAADE
-757 TKTEDGKKV
+757 TYG
-766 DATRTNKPEKD
+766 
-777 KEGKD
+777 
-782 DIEQCWFNGND
+782 WYNGND
-793 NVLKSLVITESGES
+793 NVLKSLVITESGKS
-807 KAPYTLHYSL
+807 AAPYTLSYTLRRPSDDP
-817 QAPDN
+817 QAEPSVNGKASFSDHEDTSVLSVYNTDN
-822 GLEMG
+822 
-827 EFKAENGALTVFDE
+827 KD
-841 TNKWQWKIEKDEKKG
+841 NKNNFNDDG
-856 DQPVYVNQDGE
+856 VYT
-867 YVLIVWAED
+867 LSVWAKD
-876 DAGNISAFNPLGY
+876 AAGNESGTATY
-889 TIKYDVTAPDVHAVF
+889 KIKYDVHAPDVFAIF
-904 SEKADK
+904 SEKAVN
-910 DPFYKQQRTIDIK
+910 DPYYAKQRTIDIK
-923 VSDKLFDGNKN
+923 VKDDLFKEYVDS
-934 VTFEEGKPVSENGV
+934 TRESEEKAGEANTWTGKM
-948 YTLTGTMKN
+948 TAGT
-957 TNQSGV
+957 
-963 SNVSI
+963 NVSI
-968 ETTIQYT
+968 ETKIAYT
-975 NGNPPVFDRD
+975 HGSAPQFDGVWKCFED
-985 RDRTWTYT
+985 TDGYPTWQGKYTYGT
-993 GAGEGKQTLPSWSG
+993 ADGGASR
-1007 TYKYGVQAGA
+1007 
-1017 EPLDGD
+1017 DGD
-1023 DYTLCITATDEA
+1023 NYTLCITATDEA
-1035 GNVTKTDAK
+1035 GNVTKTNTDGTYTKNGK
-1044 GKCTQN
+1044 GPN
-1050 GQGND
+1050 G
-1055 TFCAYTFKGNKS
+1055 AS
-1067 GDTDFTIDQTNPKV
+1067 GEPSNCYSVVKDNGKTDFTIDQTTPEV

-1106 VEHNFYEDGVNLT
+1106 VEHNFDKNMVALDV
-1119 ATGASGR
+1119 TGASGS
-1126 TDWVH
+1126 TDWVD

-1145 ADCKFAIKVTDKAG
+1145 ADCKFAIQVVDKAG
-1159 NICKNDAVNYGG
+1159 NICSNDAVNYGG

-1350 VTSVTPEIKG
+1350 VTSVTPEIRG

-1517 SAQTITFVAVDKAG
+1517 SAQTITFVAVDRAG

-1539 DQKPLGFHQKVTI
+1539 DQKPLSFHQKVTI

>member
-1 MKRGKALCR
+1 M
-10 ILAVLLI
+10 
-17 CALVAG
+17 
-23 FAPVAETI
+23 
-31 SAPAQETAA
+31 
-40 GAEPAETVTDVLP
+40 
-53 SGADG
+53 
-58 DPDAAKDPGETK
+58 
-70 DTGETKDPGETPN
+70 N
-83 PGETP
+83 
-88 DPSEPTNPDETPTVP
+88 
-103 TIVSAE
+103 
-109 DTTKGEWAQSRT
+109 
-121 VTIQTAGPVDKVQYH
+121 
-136 AQGDEEWKS
+136 
-145 AAGENGVYQFVLEKS
+145 
-160 SNEAVT
+160 
-166 YEVRALNGEQESKT
+166 
-180 VEVQVGKID
+180 
-189 ATAPTVEVSHSEAW
+189 
-203 DYYKVKDYYV
+203 
-213 EISDKLS
+213 
-220 GLDLSSIQIQV
+220 LDSIQIRA
-231 FYYNRKGDKEYL
+231 FYE
-243 NSNDYRLRDLNNKFN
+243 
-258 KAKKEYK
+258 K
-265 GGAFDF
+265 GGRQYLPEDHPAV
-271 LFTIHK
+271 T
-277 YKDALNEHYEFDI
+277 ALNQALETQKANYKNGNSEVSFTFTLPKHETVKNKYNVATYYPLDI
-290 EVSVN
+290 EVKA
-295 DNVGNKSSYIP
+295 DDMAGNRGYNLDK
-306 KASSESYGSVDCKVT
+306 T
-321 PELTANK
+321 PEVFGDIDCAVEPSLYDLSKGA
-328 AGELVYL
+328 YR
-335 VGDQSEVKLTGMEAN
+335 VGDQSKLIISGVPAGKTVSVGRTEYTANADGKVEIQFAELTGMGN
-350 QDIYIYVNNYNK
+350 G
-362 DNKFVSKS
+362 SKN
-370 KTDGDGVATINL
+370 TIKIESGTYHIRPN
-382 GQELKAIGKKVPEKT
+382 ELPV
-397 VFSIVLQAG
+397 
-406 KSEATLPL
+406 
-414 YYVSGAPAVHSVD
+414 YYVSGAPVFDGVNFED
-427 FYNSSA
+427 QSA
-433 IKNFIHTITGG
+433 FKSFVHTITGG
-444 LMFAKNNELKIKP
+444 LMFANNKKLIIKP
-457 KESEPAGEK
+457 KVDAAAGEK
-466 TVGAAYYWQT
+466 TVGAAYYWQS
-476 GDKIALDNPELALDK
+476 GDKVESQANPALMLDD

-500 QEQQKEP
+500 QK
-507 EQVVINEW
+507 QVVINEW
-515 VAATKAPVDWLI
+515 VVATKAPVDWLI

-548 TCTQYVYKAETGSDL
+548 TCKQYVYKTAKVDGEEL

-582 TTPDGKEGKPYTAQR
+582 TTPDGEDEKPYTSQR
-597 DVLDKN
+597 DVLDERGN
-603 GDRTGTEDNWV
+603 RTGIEDNWV

-630 AAWKALNLEDNYRI
+630 AAWKALELGDNYRI

-658 VTAATDK
+658 VKAATDK
-665 VAEGENASDGTT
+665 VAEDTTASEGTT

-685 PEDPVSYSGNVKF
+685 PKDQVSYSGKVEF
-698 SVEVKFTVDKKEEG
+698 SVTVAFTVDMQRGIEP
-712 KDENGNP
+712 DENGNP

-739 DIHVQNYLNV
+739 KLVYVQNYLNV
-749 PTVTAVSE
+749 PTVTAKAQDPTNPGADNE
-757 TKTEDGKKV
+757 TKESIGTVLKDGE
-766 DATRTNKPEKD
+766 TY
-777 KEGKD
+777 G
-782 DIEQCWFNGND
+782 WYNGYD
-793 NVLKSLVITESGES
+793 NVLTSLELTKCAKST
-807 KAPYTLHYSL
+807 APYTMKYKLTKPSDSEGKPSVNVEASFSGHKDTSVLPVYNK
-817 QAPDN
+817 DN
-822 GLEMG
+822 KDNKNNKNNFNEDGVYT
-827 EFKAENGALTVFDE
+827 LTVEATD
-841 TNKWQWKIEKDEKKG
+841 
-856 DQPVYVNQDGE
+856 
-867 YVLIVWAED
+867 A
-876 DAGNISAFNPLGY
+876 AGNKSKTATY
-889 TIKYDVTAPDVHAVF
+889 TIKYDVSAPDVFAVF
-904 SEKADK
+904 SLTSK
-910 DPFYKQQRTIDIK
+910 DSPFYAEQRKIDIK
-923 VSDKLFDGNKN
+923 VSDKLFKG
-934 VTFEEGKPVSENGV
+934 SENVPFDEELKKPDQNQKDGD
-948 YTLTGTMKN
+948 YTLTGKM
-957 TNQSGV
+957 TNPDQRG
-963 SNVSI
+963 VSI

-975 NGNPPVFDRD
+975 NGNPPMFDGA
-985 RDRTWTYT
+985 WTYT

-1007 TYKYGVQAGA
+1007 TYKYGSVDGNIR
-1017 EPLDGD
+1017 DGD

-1035 GNVTKTDAK
+1035 GNVTKTNTDGTYTKNGKEPTSVGSSSSNCYTVVNK
-1044 GKCTQN
+1044 GTDK
-1050 GQGND
+1050 
-1055 TFCAYTFKGNKS
+1055 
-1067 GDTDFTIDQTNPKV
+1067 TDFTIDQTNPKV

-1089 AVNGKYFPAGR
+1089 VVNGKYFPAGR

-1106 VEHNFYEDGVNLT
+1106 VEHNFDRKRVELT
-1119 ATGASGR
+1119 ATGSSGS
-1126 TDWVH
+1126 TDWVD

-1145 ADCKFAIKVTDKAG
+1145 ADCKFAIRVKDKAG
-1159 NICKNDAVNYGG
+1159 NICDNEAVNYGD

-1428 VDPEFKQITGLEKR
+1428 VNPEFKQITGLEKR